1 MDEFPEHLHSGNSYI
16 ISLGLKIFRKFSS
29 LEVEALCLACLRAG
43 GWLCKGGAAGWAVP
57 KDSLGKGPFFSG
69 NRSLAK
75 PPSTQEGTVLA
86 SVTCTCPDRAPARTQ
101 GSNVLQ

>member
-1 MDEFPEHLHSGNSYI
+1 MDEFPEHLHSGNSYV
-16 ISLGLKIFRKFSS
+16 ISLGLEIFWKFSS

-43 GWLCKGGAAGWAVP
+43 GWLCKGGAAGWAAP

-75 PPSTQEGTVLA
+75 PPISTRGH
-86 SVTCTCPDRAPARTQ
+86 CAR
-101 GSNVLQ
+101 LR